1 MENKINEYKAR
12 LFGSCNLYQPLSDT
26 EKFVD
31 LTIKNATLSGDQ
43 DLRDNQDGS
52 KNKIYKIKITNES
65 ELTILHEQDIVKSK
79 RKGSQSQKLR
89 AILLELFNQ
98 QYAAEYDEFETF
110 YQEQMLIIIK
120 NITDRLLWKFL
131 KSGAASQ

>member
-1 MENKINEYKAR
+1 MENKINEYKVR
-12 LFGSCNLYQPLSDT
+12 LSGSCNLCQPLSDT

-52 KNKIYKIKITNES
+52 KNKIYKIKITGES

-120 NITDRLLWKFL
+120 NITDRLL
-131 KSGAASQ
+131 